1 MQKQH
6 VSDIFMLE
14 NLFCLVINEF
24 FYLCNQY
31 TYINIIFRGHGGSQT
46 HLPGFCRSGPQSFRH
61 PAKYLNW
68 ELGRIRTLISTGS
81 QPGQFNHYLTN
92 SMLKSM

>member
-1 MQKQH
+1 MLKLH

-31 TYINIIFRGHGGSQT
+31 TYINIIFRGHGGGQT
-46 HLPGFCRSGPQSFRH
+46 HLPGFCRSGPNSFRH
-61 PAKYLNW
+61 MPNYNILFQYRLVPNRSAN
-68 ELGRIRTLISTGS
+68 G
-81 QPGQFNHYLTN
+81 P
-92 SMLKSM
+92 